1 MERLFKERK
10 ERLDLFKHFRNAIK
24 PLKKIE
30 IPDNLYQ
37 SCPHCKQSIYVED
50 LINNLYVC
58 PECHSHLKISANER
72 IRQICDPK
80 SWSEINR
87 KLVNSECK
95 FEGYQE
101 KIAKNQEA
109 TGNYEAVVCG
119 IGRIEGYK
127 AAIGVMD
134 SRFMMGSMGS
144 AVGEKITRLIE
155 YATKKNL
162 PVILFATSGGARMQ
176 EGNISLMQMVKT
188 SAALKQL
195 EDKGQ
200 VFISVLTNP
209 TTGGVSASFAM
220 LGDLILAEPQCLVG
234 FAGKRVIEKTMQQQ
248 LPEHFQSA
256 EFVLECGFIDAIVK
270 RSEMRST
277 LAKVLK
283 MHERK

>member
-30 IPDNLYQ
+30 IPDDLYQ
-37 SCPHCKQSIYVED
+37 PCPQCKKSIYVED
-50 LINNLYVC
+50 LITNNYVC
-58 PECHSHLKISANER
+58 PLCHEHIKISADER

-80 SWSEINR
+80 SWTEINR
-87 KLVNSECK
+87 KLVNNECK
-95 FEGYQE
+95 FEGYQD
-101 KIAKNQEA
+101 KIAKNQE
-109 TGNYEAVVCG
+109 TSGNWEAVVCG
-119 IGRIEGYK
+119 VGKIEGIK
-127 AAIGVMD
+127 VAIGVMD

-155 YATKKNL
+155 HAIKKNL

-220 LGDLILAEPQCLVG
+220 LGDIILAEPKCLVG

-256 EFVLECGFIDAIVK
+256 EFVLESGFIDSIVE
-270 RSEMRST
+270 RSQMRST
-277 LAKVLK
+277 LAKLLK